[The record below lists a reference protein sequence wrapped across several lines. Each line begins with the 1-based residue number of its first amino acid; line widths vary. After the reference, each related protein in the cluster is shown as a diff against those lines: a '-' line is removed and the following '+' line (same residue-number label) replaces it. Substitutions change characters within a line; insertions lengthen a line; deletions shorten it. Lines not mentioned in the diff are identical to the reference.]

1 MRDDGNAAPDS
12 TVAADDGGGPP
23 ETIVLVAGDA
33 TVDWMLIAPAGME
46 SGLERAYQWEVQTRV
61 HLAAQAG
68 GAAFLAALLA
78 AACGEAKTP
87 VVSTVPVPLASLTDP
102 DDARFVRTYTIWQPY
117 PARLGGDGVAWRM
130 HEFLGQRPAESAPPD
145 DAPTVAPTCLAVD
158 DANFGFRAS
167 PEAWPACVTG
177 GASPP
182 AHIVLKMANPLA
194 RGPLWERLVGEH
206 ADCLTLYCSLSDLR
220 KEFAPIGQPL
230 SWERTSRDI
239 VKAVA
244 ARADMRRAARV
255 IVSIGM
261 AGAVIIERAGPA
273 TLVFDPLH
281 QEGDWERAHPGI
293 PSGLGTCLLADLA
306 LVAAR
311 SPVDWADAVRRGLVA
326 GRAMHEHGLVVDGRA
341 GAALRFPLAT
351 GGEALRATAVDTVFR
366 TVAVPDADAWTVF
379 DAAFARDYRS
389 VATRIALEGD
399 AEAVNSLPVERMGA
413 WASVDRTEIESM
425 RSVRNIIREYLAQ
438 SRRPRPLSLA
448 VFGPPGAGKSFA
460 IKQMAREWTTGGTK
474 VAVLEFN
481 LSQFTDADALPAA
494 LQRVRDCAV
503 EGALPLVF
511 WDEFDSMMNG
521 RPLAWLAPFLAP
533 MQDGAFLEGGV
544 VRPIGAAIF
553 IFAGGTHAT
562 MESFKMRA
570 VEVPGAKATDFLS
583 RLRGYVDV
591 LGPNPTG
598 EDDETYMLRRA
609 LLLRALVR
617 GRAPRMLTRGR
628 LDIDPGVLR
637 AFLGARTYL
646 HGARSME
653 SVIDMSALAGKARYE
668 RSVLPAR
675 HQLSLHVDADE
686 FMRLVEDEAGDAR
699 TEPLGAAPR

>member
-1 MRDDGNAAPDS
+1 MGEDGETAAHGAA
-12 TVAADDGGGPP
+12 VAESGVALP
-23 ETIVLVAGDA
+23 EATILVAGDA

-46 SGLERAYQWEVQTRV
+46 SGLERAYRWEAQTRV

-78 AACGEAKTP
+78 ATCGGAAAP
-87 VVSTVPVPLASLTDP
+87 VVSAVPVPLASLTDP
-102 DDARFVRTYTIWQPY
+102 DDAAFARTYTTWQPY
-117 PARLGGDGVAWRM
+117 PARLGGDDIAWRM
-130 HEFLGQRPAESAPPD
+130 HEFLGQRPAESAPP
-145 DAPTVAPTCLAVD
+145 APAWTAALTCLAID

-167 PEAWPACVTG
+167 PEAWPACITG

-194 RGPLWERLVGEH
+194 SGPLWERLVADH
-206 ADCLTLYCSLSDLR
+206 ADRLTLYCSLGDLR
-220 KEFAPIGQPL
+220 KEFAPVGQPL

-239 VKAVA
+239 VKAVG
-244 ARADMRRAARV
+244 ARAEMRRAARV
-255 IVSIGM
+255 IVSVGM
-261 AGAVIIERAGPA
+261 AGAVIIERDSPA

-281 QEGDWERAHPGI
+281 QEGDWERARPGI
-293 PSGLGTCLLADLA
+293 PSGLGTSLLAALA
-306 LVAAR
+306 LAATQC
-311 SPVDWADAVRRGLVA
+311 PVDWAGAARRGLAA
-326 GRAMHEHGLVVDGRA
+326 GRAVHAHGLAVDG
-341 GAALRFPLAT
+341 GASATLRFPFAV
-351 GGEALRATAVDTVFR
+351 GSEALRAADGDAVFR
-366 TVAVPDADAWTVF
+366 AVAVPDEDAWTVF

-399 AEAVNSLPVERMGA
+399 AEAVKGLPVERMGT

-425 RSVRNIIREYLAQ
+425 RSVRNIIGEYLSQ
-438 SRRPRPLSLA
+438 VRRTRPLSLA

-460 IKQMAREWTTGGTK
+460 IKQMAREWTTGGTTM
-474 VAVLEFN
+474 AVLEFN
-481 LSQFTDADALPAA
+481 LSQFATPDALPAA

-511 WDEFDSMMNG
+511 WDEFDSTMDG
-521 RPLAWLAPFLAP
+521 KPLAWLAPFLAP
-533 MQDGAFLEGGV
+533 MQDGAFVEGGV
-544 VRPIGAAIF
+544 VRPIGPAIF

-562 MESFKMRA
+562 MESFKTRA

-591 LGPNPTG
+591 LGPNPMTG
-598 EDDETYMLRRA
+598 DDETYMLRRA

-617 GRAPRMLTRGR
+617 ERAPQMLTRGR

-637 AFLGARTYL
+637 AFLGVDTYL

-653 SVIDMSALAGKARYE
+653 SVIEMSALAGKARYE
-668 RSVLPAR
+668 RSALPAR
-675 HQLSLHVDADE
+675 HQLSLHVDADA
-686 FMRLVEDEAGDAR
+686 FMRLVETEQAG
-699 TEPLGAAPR
+699 

>member
-1 MRDDGNAAPDS
+1 MGEDGETAAHDAA
-12 TVAADDGGGPP
+12 VAESGVARP
-23 ETIVLVAGDA
+23 EATILVAGDA

-46 SGLERAYQWEVQTRV
+46 SGLERAYRWEAQTRV

-78 AACGEAKTP
+78 ATCGDAATP
-87 VVSTVPVPLASLTDP
+87 AVSAVPMPPASLTDP
-102 DDARFVRTYTIWQPY
+102 DDAAFARTYTIWQPY

-130 HEFLGQRPAESAPPD
+130 HEFLGQRPAESAPP
-145 DAPTVAPTCLAVD
+145 APARTAAALTCLAVD
-158 DANFGFRAS
+158 DANFGFRTI

-177 GASPP
+177 AAAAP
-182 AHIVLKMANPLA
+182 AHIVIKMANPLA
-194 RGPLWERLVGEH
+194 GGPLWERLVTDH
-206 ADCLTLYCSLSDLR
+206 ADRLTLYCSLGDLR
-220 KEFAPIGQPL
+220 KEFAPVGQPL

-244 ARADMRRAARV
+244 ARAEMRRAARV
-255 IVSIGM
+255 IVSVGM
-261 AGAVIIERAGPA
+261 AGAVIIERDGPA

-281 QEGDWERAHPGI
+281 QEGDWERARPGI
-293 PSGLGTCLLADLA
+293 PSGLGTCLLASLA
-306 LVAAR
+306 LAATEN
-311 SPVDWADAVRRGLVA
+311 SVHWAGAARRGLAA
-326 GRAMHEHGLVVDGRA
+326 GRAVHEHGLSANGR
-341 GAALRFPLAT
+341 GDTLRFPIAV
-351 GGEALRATAVDTVFR
+351 GGEVLRAAHGGALFQ
-366 TVAVPDADAWTVF
+366 TVAVPDEDEWTVF

-399 AEAVNSLPVERMGA
+399 AEAIKGLPVERMGA

-425 RSVRNIIREYLAQ
+425 RSVRNIIGEYLSQ
-438 SRRPRPLSLA
+438 TQRTRPLSLA

-460 IKQMAREWTTGGTK
+460 IKQMAREWTTGGTRM
-474 VAVLEFN
+474 AILEFN
-481 LSQFTDADALPAA
+481 LSQFATPDALPAA

-511 WDEFDSMMNG
+511 WDEFDSTMDG

-533 MQDGAFLEGGV
+533 MQDGAFVEGGV
-544 VRPIGAAIF
+544 VRPIGPAIF

-562 MESFKMRA
+562 MESFKTRA

-591 LGPNPTG
+591 LGPNPMAK
-598 EDDETYMLRRA
+598 DDETYMLRRA
-609 LLLRALVR
+609 LLLRALLR
-617 GRAPRMLTRGR
+617 GRAPQMLTHGR

-637 AFLGARTYL
+637 AFLGVGAYL

-653 SVIDMSALAGKARYE
+653 SVIEMSALTGKARYE
-668 RSVLPAR
+668 RSALPAR
-675 HQLSLHVDADE
+675 HQLSLHVDADA
-686 FMRLVEDEAGDAR
+686 FLRLVEAEHAG
-699 TEPLGAAPR
+699 